1 MENLR
6 EQFAGMALQACL
18 SNSSLLTALNENAV
32 KQGHS
37 LDEELAINIVGAVDA
52 LINELNKPK
61 EGGDKYVRPA
71 YAMPIETFIL
81 MMGTTSSV
89 KCRVRSAC
97 AGHDIENVGQLIRL
111 GKFKF
116 LKSRW
121 VGKKSI
127 WAIEDQLQKY
137 GLLEEWL
144 H

>member
-6 EQFAGMALQACL
+6 EQFAGIALQAYL
-18 SNSSLLTALNENAV
+18 SNPYLLKALHEKAA
-32 KQGHS
+32 KEEHS
-37 LDEELAINIVGAVDA
+37 LDEELAMNIVETVDA

-61 EGGDKYVRPA
+61 KEDEKYVRPA
-71 YAMPIETFIL
+71 YTMPIETFIL
-81 MMGTTSSV
+81 MMDTTSSLQ
-89 KCRVRSAC
+89 CRIRSAC
-97 AGHDIENVGQLIRL
+97 NVHDIENVGQLIRL

-121 VGKKSI
+121 VGKKSV
-127 WAIEDQLQKY
+127 WAIEDQLRKY

>member
-6 EQFAGMALQACL
+6 EQFAGIALQAYL
-18 SNSSLLTALNENAV
+18 SNPYLLKGLHRNAV
-32 KQGHS
+32 EEGRS
-37 LDEELAINIVGAVDA
+37 LDEELAMSIVETVDA

-61 EGGDKYVRPA
+61 KEDEKYVRPA
-71 YAMPIETFIL
+71 YTMPIETFIL
-81 MMGTTSSV
+81 MMGERKV
-89 KCRVRSAC
+89 QCRIRIAC
-97 AGHDIENVGQLIRL
+97 NAHDIENVGQLIRL

-121 VGKKSI
+121 VGKKSV
-127 WAIEDQLQKY
+127 WAIEDQLRKY